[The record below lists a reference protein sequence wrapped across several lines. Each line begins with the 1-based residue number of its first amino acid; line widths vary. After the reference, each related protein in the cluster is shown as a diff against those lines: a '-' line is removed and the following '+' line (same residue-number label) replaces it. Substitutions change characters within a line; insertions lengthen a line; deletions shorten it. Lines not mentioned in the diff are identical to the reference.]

1 MQNLKEN
8 IEKLNTYLSNKNYN
22 DIDIVDLVKYLYNNF
37 GAELNI
43 DTNKKEVLEK
53 EITLKE
59 KVLFVIVDG
68 LGYYKVKELNEKSI
82 LKQNLNRSIQT
93 VNPTSTACVLSSVAS
108 ASYPS
113 THGIFGWWQYLRSKD
128 INYCPLPFVERKTGI
143 NLKEKGIEVNDI
155 FNFDSVLNKLNTD
168 VNVSMSREIISSDFS
183 KKFIGSKASTH
194 GYYSVKEAFLN
205 MANKIKQTN
214 NSFNYLYIDG
224 LDETS
229 HIYGTNSKEVL
240 DIIDEIEEGIKKI
253 KHENEDTTIIITA
266 DHGQVDM
273 VSLMYLN
280 QNNDYTKYF
289 YALPSIDTRMIS
301 FFVKEEMKEEFVNT
315 FMNEFRNDVILL
327 GKEEVEKYKLF
338 GNEKISD
345 NTLDCLGEYIA
356 IVVNNKFLICD
367 KINMEDKLNTKG
379 NHSGLTKEET
389 TIPLI
394 VI

>member
-8 IEKLNTYLSNKNYN
+8 IEKLNTYLSNKNYK

-37 GAELNI
+37 GADLKI
-43 DTNKKEVLEK
+43 DTNKFEL
-53 EITLKE
+53 LKSKIPLNK

-82 LKQNLNRSIQT
+82 LKQNLKRSIQT

-113 THGIFGWWQYLRSKD
+113 THGILGWWQYLRSKD
-128 INYCPLPFVERKTGI
+128 INYCPLPYVERKTGI
-143 NLKEKGIEVNDI
+143 NLKEKGVEINDV
-155 FNFDSVLNKLNTD
+155 FNFDSILNKLNTN
-168 VNVSMSREIISSDFS
+168 VNISMSREIISSDFS
-183 KKFIGSKASTH
+183 KKFIGSKANTH

-205 MANKIKQTN
+205 MSKKIKQTN
-214 NSFNYLYIDG
+214 KSFNYLYIDG

-229 HIYGTNSKEVL
+229 HIYGTNSKEVQE
-240 DIIDEIEEGIKKI
+240 IIDEIEDGIKRLKQ
-253 KHENEDTTIIITA
+253 ENEDTTIIITA

-273 VSLMYLN
+273 VSMMYLN

-289 YALPSIDTRMIS
+289 YALPSIDTRMVS
-301 FFVKEEMKEEFVNT
+301 FFVKKEMKEEFIDT
-315 FMNEFRNDVILL
+315 FMNEFRDDVILL
-327 GKEEVEKYKLF
+327 EKEEVEKYKLF

-345 NTLDCLGEYIA
+345 NALDCLGEYIA

-379 NHSGLTKEET
+379 NHSGLAKEET

>member
-113 THGIFGWWQYLRSKD
+113 THGILGWWQYLRSKD

-183 KKFIGSKASTH
+183 KKFIGSKANTH

-205 MANKIKQTN
+205 MSNKIKQTN
-214 NSFNYLYIDG
+214 SSFNYLYIDG

-240 DIIDEIEEGIKKI
+240 DIIVEIEEGIKKL

-273 VSLMYLN
+273 VSMMYLN

-327 GKEEVEKYKLF
+327 EKKDVDKYKLF